1 MTYFQYSKNI
11 LSSLLFIFPLIILYE
26 FIAFFKF
33 NNADI
38 IIRNTAD
45 TIIRD
50 FIRLF
55 SDNVFIIQSVIILFF
70 LISFYIYSNK
80 NKNSHKF
87 NIKYFSFMYIEGFL
101 YGLLLVYILNGFNV
115 FERLD
120 TFQYND
126 YIISFYLCLGAG
138 IWEEIL
144 FRLIIFNLIM
154 YIISYFSKNNFLSLL
169 LSIFI
174 SSIIFSLFHYIGTF
188 SDTFTMYSFIIRF
201 AGGVY
206 LALIYYY
213 RGLGIAMFS
222 HFIYDFLI
230 VSYPLI

>member
-1 MTYFQYSKNI
+1 MRYFQYSKNI

-33 NNADI
+33 NNTDI

-45 TIIRD
+45 TILRD

-55 SDNVFIIQSVIILFF
+55 SDNVFLIQSIIILFF
-70 LISFYIYSNK
+70 LISYYIYNNK
-80 NKNSHKF
+80 SKNSHTF

-101 YGLLLVYILNGFNV
+101 YGLLLVYVLNGLNV
-115 FERLD
+115 FARLD

-154 YIISYFSKNNFLSLL
+154 YLTSYLSNNNFLPLL

-188 SDTFTMYSFIIRF
+188 SDTFSLYSFIIRF
-201 AGGVY
+201 VGGVY

-213 RGLGIAMFS
+213 RGIGIAMFS

>member
-1 MTYFQYSKNI
+1 MRYFQYSKNI

-33 NNADI
+33 NNTDI

-45 TIIRD
+45 TILRD

-55 SDNVFIIQSVIILFF
+55 SDNVFLIQSIIILFF
-70 LISFYIYSNK
+70 LISYYIYNNK
-80 NKNSHKF
+80 IKNSHTF

-101 YGLLLVYILNGFNV
+101 YGLLLVYVLNGLNV
-115 FERLD
+115 FARLD

-154 YIISYFSKNNFLSLL
+154 YLASYLSNNNFLPLL

-188 SDTFTMYSFIIRF
+188 SDTFSMYSFIIRF
-201 AGGVY
+201 VGGVY

-213 RGLGIAMFS
+213 RGIGIAMFS

>member
-1 MTYFQYSKNI
+1 MRYINYSKNI
-11 LSSLLFIFPLIILYE
+11 LSSLLFIFPLLLLYE

-33 NNADI
+33 SNSDI

-45 TIIRD
+45 TIFRD
-50 FIRLF
+50 FIKLF
-55 SDNVFIIQSVIILFF
+55 TENVFLVQSIVILLF
-70 LISFYIYSNK
+70 LIFYYIYNK
-80 NKNSHKF
+80 NNSYKHEF
-87 NIKYFSFMYIEGFL
+87 NIKYISFMYIEGFF
-101 YGLLLVYILNGFNV
+101 YGLLLLFFLNGLNV
-115 FERLD
+115 FQRLD
-120 TFQYND
+120 VFQYND

-144 FRLIIFNLIM
+144 FRLIIFNLFI
-154 YIISYFSKNNFLSLL
+154 YLTSFVFKNGCISLL

-174 SSIIFSLFHYIGTF
+174 SSVIFSLFHYIGSF

-206 LALIYYY
+206 LAVIYYY

>member
-1 MTYFQYSKNI
+1 MRYFQYSKNI

-33 NNADI
+33 NNTDI

-45 TIIRD
+45 TILRD

-55 SDNVFIIQSVIILFF
+55 SDNVFLIQSIIILFF
-70 LISFYIYSNK
+70 LISYYIYNNK
-80 NKNSHKF
+80 IKNSHTF

-101 YGLLLVYILNGFNV
+101 YGLLLVYVLNGLNV
-115 FERLD
+115 FARLD

-154 YIISYFSKNNFLSLL
+154 YLASYLSNNNFLPLL

-188 SDTFTMYSFIIRF
+188 SDTFSLYSFIIRF
-201 AGGVY
+201 VGGVY

-213 RGLGIAMFS
+213 RGIGIAMFS

>member
-1 MTYFQYSKNI
+1 MKYFQYSKNI
-11 LSSLLFIFPLIILYE
+11 LSSLLFIFPLLLLYE

-50 FIRLF
+50 FIKLF
-55 SDNVFIIQSVIILFF
+55 TENVLLVQSIIILFF
-70 LISFYIYSNK
+70 LIFYYIYNK
-80 NKNSHKF
+80 NHINNHEF
-87 NIKYFSFMYIEGFL
+87 NIKYISFMYIEGFL
-101 YGLLLVYILNGFNV
+101 YGLLLIFFLNGLNIFQ
-115 FERLD
+115 RLD
-120 TFQYND
+120 VFQYND

-138 IWEEIL
+138 IWEEVL
-144 FRLIIFNLIM
+144 FRLIIFNFFI
-154 YIISYFSKNNFLSLL
+154 YFTSLFLKHSFITLFL
-169 LSIFI
+169 PIFI
-174 SSIIFSLFHYIGTF
+174 SSVIFSLFHYIGSF
-188 SDTFTMYSFIIRF
+188 SDTFTLYSFIIRF
-201 AGGVY
+201 VGGVY
-206 LALIYYY
+206 LAVIYYY